1 MTFATRD
8 PARLANACDCH
19 VHVVGPTA
27 QFPQVSTR
35 SYTAPLATLES
46 LQAAAEPTLVTRF
59 VLVQPSFYGTD
70 NSYLLETL
78 DVLKA
83 NGRGVVVLDPAVV
96 SSRQLKDLAAR
107 GVCGVRVNFY
117 SKVSPL
123 AQSALETV
131 LQRFMELLPRDG
143 WHIEVIATLPAI
155 ATVAPVI
162 RRSPLPIVIDHY
174 GLPEDALPQ
183 SDMGCTLLDLLRLPH
198 VWMKVSAPYRVVHDP
213 VATIPPSPWLKAFL
227 GAAPDRC
234 VWGSDWP
241 HTPPRKEQQDAQM
254 ILPYRNI
261 DYGRLFSDFLAALPE
276 PSLAERIL
284 LSNPARLYGFG
295 AAKDSRA

>member
-1 MTFATRD
+1 MTVQEKRNL
-8 PARLANACDCH
+8 PAAGACDCH
-19 VHVVGPTA
+19 IHVVGPAA
-27 QFPQVSTR
+27 QFPQVATR
-35 SYTAPLATLES
+35 SYTAGPALLES
-46 LQAAAEPTLVTRF
+46 LRTVAEPLGVTRY
-59 VLVQPSFYGTD
+59 VLVQPSFYGMD

-78 DVLKA
+78 DVLKE

-123 AQSALETV
+123 AQAGLDNV
-131 LQRFMELLPRDG
+131 LHRFMGLLPRDG

-155 ATVAPVI
+155 VATASAI

-174 GLPEDALPQ
+174 GVPEDALPQ
-183 SDMGCTLLDLLRLPH
+183 SEMGCALLDLLRLPH
-198 VWMKVSAPYRVVHDP
+198 VWMKVSAPYRVVRDP
-213 VATIPPSPWLKAFL
+213 VATSPPPAWLAAFL
-227 GAAPDRC
+227 EAAPDRC

-241 HTPPRKEQQDAQM
+241 HTPPRKDQRDADVR
-254 ILPYRNI
+254 IPYRTI
-261 DYGRLFSDFLAALPE
+261 DYRRLLTDFLAALPQ

-284 LSNPARLYGFG
+284 LSNPARLYGFQP
-295 AAKDSRA
+295 ARSSHA

>member
-1 MTFATRD
+1 
-8 PARLANACDCH
+8 
-19 VHVVGPTA
+19 
-27 QFPQVSTR
+27 
-35 SYTAPLATLES
+35 
-46 LQAAAEPTLVTRF
+46 LQAAAQPTGVTRF

-78 DVLKA
+78 DALKESV
-83 NGRGVVVLDPAVV
+83 RGVVVLDPAVV
-96 SSRQLKDLAAR
+96 SSRQLKELAAH

-123 AQSALETV
+123 HQSALESV

-155 ATVAPVI
+155 VAAAPVI
-162 RRSPLPIVIDHY
+162 RRSPLRIVIDHY
-174 GLPEDALPQ
+174 GLPEDAEPQ
-183 SDMGCTLLDLLRLPH
+183 SDMGRTLLDLLRLPH

-213 VATIPPSPWLKAFL
+213 VATIPPSEWLKAFL
-227 GAAPDRC
+227 DAAPDRC

-241 HTPPRKEQQDAQM
+241 HTPPRKEQQDART

-261 DYGRLFSDFLAALPE
+261 DYRRLFSDFLAALPQA
-276 PSLAERIL
+276 SLGERIL
-284 LSNPARLYGFG
+284 LSNPARLYGFRPPQG
-295 AAKDSRA
+295 SRA